1 MSSFLSEETFFS
13 AYLQTLQEAEDREI
27 EFTVSAPSTHDE
39 YVERV
44 GFIRAI
50 REARI
55 LFEETQR
62 KFFPRT

>member
-1 MSSFLSEETFFS
+1 
-13 AYLQTLQEAEDREI
+13 LQEAEDREI
-27 EFTVSAPSTHDE
+27 EFTVSAPSTHEE
-39 YVERV
+39 YVGRV
-44 GFIRAI
+44 GYIRAI